1 MNGLP
6 VTNVCCCFWCLVLCH
21 HGVQAPAVWGKIL
34 WPVDARSVTLFVAL
48 ICSMTSGPQVSDPL
62 CGFNLFHD
70 QCRTNVWLQELG
82 LPWLTAGTVWMLCVD
97 NGKITYMCDDFQV
110 MPVLKKKKKSVNK
123 NKVKRKGKRIK
134 YGCLCFKILT
144 WQMRKE
150 RFLIR
155 WNRTKLANFRCN
167 HLFQAT
173 YNTTENS

>member
-6 VTNVCCCFWCLVLCH
+6 VTNMCCYFWYLVLCH

-34 WPVDARSVTLFVAL
+34 WPVDPRSVTPFVVL
-48 ICSMTSGPQVSDPL
+48 
-62 CGFNLFHD
+62 NLFHD

-134 YGCLCFKILT
+134 YGCSCFKILT